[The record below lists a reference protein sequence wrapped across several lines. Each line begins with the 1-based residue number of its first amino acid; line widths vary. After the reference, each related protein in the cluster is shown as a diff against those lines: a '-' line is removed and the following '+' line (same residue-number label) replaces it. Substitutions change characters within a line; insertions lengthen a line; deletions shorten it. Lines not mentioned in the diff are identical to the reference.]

1 MIQEIFAMGSSPI
14 HRMDPRLKIVAATVF
29 SVQTAISH
37 SFSTLIAALFIAVCM
52 VVFARLKFML
62 VFKRLLIVNGFIFF
76 LWLILPLTFPGDA
89 LFSVGPLN
97 YTFSGVVLCTKIT
110 LKSNAILLSL
120 IALTGTS
127 HLATLGYA
135 LNRLKVPDKIIYLLL
150 ITYRY
155 LFVIEQEY
163 QRLIRAARVRCF
175 EPGTNLHT
183 YRTYAYLIA
192 MLFVRA
198 SARAERVYHAM
209 LCRGFDGKFH
219 TLRQFSFTKSDL
231 LWSITWSGGL
241 MFMGYLEWVKTTLF

>member
-1 MIQEIFAMGSSPI
+1 MIQETFAMGTSPM
-14 HRMDPRLKIVAATVF
+14 HRMDPRLKIIAAILF
-29 SVQTAISH
+29 SFQIAVSDHFA
-37 SFSTLIAALFIAVCM
+37 TLITALFFGISM
-52 VVFARLKFML
+52 TIFARLNFLM

-76 LWLILPLTFPGDA
+76 LWLVLPWTFPGDS
-89 LFSVGPLN
+89 LFSIGPMD
-97 YTFSGVVLCTKIT
+97 YTLQGVILSAQIT

-127 HLATLGYA
+127 YLATLGYA
-135 LNRLKVPDKIIYLLL
+135 LNHLKVPDKIIYLFL

-155 LFVIEQEY
+155 IFVIEQEY

-183 YRTYAYLIA
+183 YRTYAYLIG
-192 MLFVRA
+192 MIFVRA

-219 TLRQFSFTKSDL
+219 ALREFTFKKSDL
-231 LWSITWSGGL
+231 VWTFVLGL
-241 MFMGYLEWVKTTLF
+241 SLIFMGYLEWIRTTLF

>member
-1 MIQEIFAMGSSPI
+1 MIQETFAIGSSPM
-14 HRMDPRLKIVAATVF
+14 HRMDPRLKIVAATAF
-29 SVQTAISH
+29 SVQTAISDH
-37 SFSTLIAALFIAVCM
+37 FATLITALFLGVAM
-52 VVFARLKFML
+52 VIIARLNFLM

-76 LWLILPLTFPGDA
+76 LWLILPWTFPGKP
-89 LFSVGPLN
+89 LFSLGPLD
-97 YTFSGVVLCTKIT
+97 YTLSGVVLSARIT

-127 HLATLGYA
+127 YLSSLGYA
-135 LNRLKVPDKIIYLLL
+135 LNRLKVPDKIIYLFL

-155 LFVIEQEY
+155 IFVIEQEY

-183 YRTYAYLIA
+183 YRTYAYLIG

-209 LCRGFDGKFH
+209 LCRGFAGKFH
-219 TLRQFSFTKSDL
+219 TLRQFYFTKSDL
-231 LWSITWSGGL
+231 AWTIALGAGL

>member
-1 MIQEIFAMGSSPI
+1 MIQEAFAIGSSPM

-29 SVQTAISH
+29 SVQTAISDN
-37 SFSTLIAALFIAVCM
+37 FATLIIALIFGITMAILG
-52 VVFARLKFML
+52 RLNFWM
-62 VFKRLLIVNGFIFF
+62 VFKRLVIVNGFIFF
-76 LWLILPLTFPGDA
+76 LWLVVPFTFPGDP
-89 LFSVGPLN
+89 LFSLGPLD
-97 YTFSGVVLCTKIT
+97 YSLSGVVLSARIT

-127 HLATLGYA
+127 YLATLGYA
-135 LNRLKVPDKIIYLLL
+135 LNQLKVPDKIIYLFL

-155 LFVIEQEY
+155 IFVIEQEY

-183 YRTYAYLIA
+183 YRTYAYLIG

-209 LCRGFDGKFH
+209 LCRGFAGKFH
-219 TLRQFSFTKSDL
+219 TLREFTFTKSDL
-231 LWSITWSGGL
+231 AWAFALGAGL
-241 MFMGYLEWVKTTLF
+241 MFMGYLEWVRITLF

>member
-1 MIQEIFAMGSSPI
+1 MIQETFAIGSSPM
-14 HRMDPRLKIVAATVF
+14 HRMDPRLKIIAATVF
-29 SVQTAISH
+29 SVQTAISDH
-37 SFSTLIAALFIAVCM
+37 FFTLITALILGVAM
-52 VVFARLKFML
+52 VILARLKFFL
-62 VFKRLLIVNGFIFF
+62 VLKRLLIVNGFIFF
-76 LWLILPLTFPGDA
+76 LWLVLPLTFPGEA
-89 LFSVGPLN
+89 IFSLGPLD
-97 YTFSGVVLCTKIT
+97 YTLSGVILSARIT

-127 HLATLGYA
+127 YLATLGYA
-135 LNRLKVPDKIIYLLL
+135 LNQLKVPDKIIYLFL

-155 LFVIEQEY
+155 IFVIEQEY

-183 YRTYAYLIA
+183 YRTYAYLIG

-209 LCRGFDGKFH
+209 LCRGFAGKFH

-231 LWSITWSGGL
+231 VWAFTLSAGL
-241 MFMGYLEWVKTTLF
+241 MFMGYLEWMKTTLF